1 METSFIEKFDQALN
15 AIDTD
20 ATRAYEHHLA
30 ELITFVNHAMG
41 TREDLGDFIG
51 PNQVE
56 VMYANHTSHANFL
69 CSQFKLKSAQ
79 TVVKTI
85 IWAYQ
90 SYTNRGFSPNYFPS
104 TLETWKKAITT
115 CLEPHTAEPILALY
129 QLLLD
134 SHRDFLVLSRLPS
147 ETPQIDESLVSFFNR
162 YMDALLKPDTRAA
175 LHVSKE
181 YIKTIHDIPTWW
193 ERIIWPSMYEIGR
206 LWSEGQITV
215 GQEHIAT
222 SITQRVMSTYY
233 PMILD
238 IPRNRGSVIVTVS
251 PQELHEIGARML
263 ADMLEM
269 NGWDVYYTGA
279 NTPKESLAQLLEQH
293 QARFLCI
300 STTMSFH
307 LEEVA
312 DIITTVRSSPLPTPA
327 HIIVGGQAYLN
338 DSELWRS
345 VGADGFVVSASQ
357 TVDYL
362 QSLNGTGMNGNHN

>member
-1 METSFIEKFDQALN
+1 
-15 AIDTD
+15 
-20 ATRAYEHHLA
+20 
-30 ELITFVNHAMG
+30 
-41 TREDLGDFIG
+41 
-51 PNQVE
+51 
-56 VMYANHTSHANFL
+56 
-69 CSQFKLKSAQ
+69 
-79 TVVKTI
+79 
-85 IWAYQ
+85 
-90 SYTNRGFSPNYFPS
+90 
-104 TLETWKKAITT
+104 
-115 CLEPHTAEPILALY
+115 
-129 QLLLD
+129 
-134 SHRDFLVLSRLPS
+134 
-147 ETPQIDESLVSFFNR
+147 
-162 YMDALLKPDTRAA
+162 
-175 LHVSKE
+175 
-181 YIKTIHDIPTWW
+181 
-193 ERIIWPSMYEIGR
+193 
-206 LWSEGQITV
+206 
-215 GQEHIAT
+215 
-222 SITQRVMSTYY
+222 
-233 PMILD
+233 
-238 IPRNRGSVIVTVS
+238 
-251 PQELHEIGARML
+251 ML